1 MIILDDQHWLGVSL
15 KKHTGNSPSV
25 ISINLLKNTS
35 CYTFCYRLWWN
46 NKTYSFLDPRT
57 LPEIQESIRLAIEG
71 NITLFS
77 LAFGNDANYGFLDTL
92 SKQNNGIVRRIYE
105 DSDAPLQLKV
115 ANWVNVVSAK

>member
-1 MIILDDQHWLGVSL
+1 M
-15 KKHTGNSPSV
+15 
-25 ISINLLKNTS
+25 
-35 CYTFCYRLWWN
+35 YT
-46 NKTYSFLDPRT
+46 FLDPRT
-57 LPEIQESIRLAIEG
+57 LPEIQESIRHTIDG

-115 ANWVNVVSAK
+115 ANWANVVSAKYIAFALYKLDPVVNLVCISFNGLVYFKLL